1 MGLAARQPLFLS
13 WERKS
18 MVRFEKLT
26 VKAQEAL
33 QDANEV
39 AARHENQEITP
50 LHLLAA
56 LVNQADGV
64 VPPLLARLGI
74 RKEALVNDIER
85 ELGRLPRVHGFS
97 EQRMGRSLNDAL
109 ERAFEEAKNFKDDY
123 VSTEHLFLAIA
134 GLDRDPAGQLLKKMG
149 ASHEAILQA
158 LTGVRGTQRVT
169 SQNPEATYEAL
180 GKYARDLTELAR
192 KSKLDPVIGRD
203 EEIRRVMQIL
213 ARRTKNNPVL
223 IGEPGVG
230 KTAIAEGLAQR
241 IVSGDVPDVLK
252 TKRLVAL
259 DLASLVAGAKFR
271 GEFEDRLKAVLKEI
285 SQSEGQIILFIDE
298 LHTLVGAGA
307 AEGAM
312 DASNMLKPALARGE
326 LRAIGATT
334 LNEYKKYIEKDPA
347 LERRFQPVLVE
358 EPTVEDT
365 IAILR
370 GLKDRYE
377 VHHGVRIK
385 DAAILAAATL
395 SHRYISDR
403 FLPDKAIDL
412 IDEAAASLRMQID
425 SLPTEIDEIERRILQ
440 LEIERQALIKET
452 DAHSV
457 ERRKQ
462 IEKELARLREDSSG
476 RKARWQAEKE
486 AISKIRKLKEQ
497 IEQMKAE
504 ADRYERAG
512 DLAKVAEIRYGKITQ
527 LEREA
532 QLAQERFAAMQK
544 DGRMLKEE
552 VDEEDIARLVSKWT
566 GIPVGRLLEGEAQ
579 KLVHMEERLRERVV
593 GQDDALA
600 RVSNAIRRSRAGLS
614 DSKRPIGSFIFL
626 GPTGVG
632 KTELARALA
641 EFLFDDEKLMI
652 RIDMSEYMEKHSVS
666 RLIGAPPGY
675 VGYEEGGQLTE
686 QVRRHPYSVVLFD
699 EIEKAHPDVF
709 NVLLQIL
716 EDGRLTDGK
725 GRTVDFRNTV
735 LVMTSNVGSSAIFEL
750 AGRDPERARK
760 EAMEALRQSFR
771 PEFINRIDEIVIFNP
786 LGTEQLERIVH
797 LLLRDVEGLLAERQI
812 TLEIAPR
819 ATELILREG
828 YDPAYGARPL
838 RRAIQR
844 LVQEPLAMQI
854 LGGGV
859 LPGDRVRV
867 DRDGSKDAMR
877 FERVQPKKPAV
888 AATK

>member
-1 MGLAARQPLFLS
+1 ML
-13 WERKS
+13 
-18 MVRFEKLT
+18 RFDKMT

-33 QDANEV
+33 QQANDV
-39 AARHENQEITP
+39 AASHENQQIEP
-50 LHLLAA
+50 VHLLEA
-56 LVNQADGV
+56 LVSQADGV

-74 RKEALVNDIER
+74 RSEALRQEIER
-85 ELGRLPRVHGFS
+85 EIARLPKVQGFA
-97 EQRMGRSLNDAL
+97 QQHMGKPLNSVL
-109 ERAFEEAKNFKDDY
+109 ERAFDEAERFKDEY
-123 VSTEHLFLAIA
+123 VSTEHLFLALA
-134 GLDRDPAGQLLKKMG
+134 GEDRDPAGQLLKRQG
-149 ASHEAILQA
+149 ASHETILQA
-158 LTGVRGTQRVT
+158 LSSVRGTQRVT
-169 SQNPEATYEAL
+169 SQNPEATYASLE
-180 GKYARDLTELAR
+180 KYARDLTDLAR
-192 KSKLDPVIGRD
+192 RGKLDPVIGRD

-230 KTAIAEGLAQR
+230 KTAIVEGLAQR
-241 IVSGDVPDVLK
+241 IISGDVPDVLK

-259 DLASLVAGAKFR
+259 DLAALVAGAKFR
-271 GEFEDRLKAVLKEI
+271 GEFEERLKAVLKEI
-285 SQSEGQIILFIDE
+285 TEAEGQIILFIDE

-307 AEGAM
+307 AEGSM
-312 DASNMLKPALARGE
+312 DASNILKPALARGE

-347 LERRFQPVLVE
+347 LERRFQPVLVS

-370 GLKDRYE
+370 GLKERYE

-425 SLPTEIDEIERRILQ
+425 SLPVEIDEIERRILQ
-440 LEIERQALIKET
+440 LEIERQSLLKEK
-452 DAHSV
+452 DAHSK
-457 ERRKQ
+457 ERRSQ
-462 IEKELARLREDSSG
+462 IEKELAKLKEDSSG

-486 AISKIRKLKEQ
+486 AIGKIRKLKEQ
-497 IEQMKAE
+497 IEQLKTE
-504 ADRYERAG
+504 EQKHERAG
-512 DLAKVAEIRYGKITQ
+512 ELARVAEIRYGKIASAEQ
-527 LEREA
+527 ELKKAE
-532 QLAQERFAAMQK
+532 ERFASVQK
-544 DGRMLKEE
+544 DSPMLKEE
-552 VDEEDIARLVSKWT
+552 VDEEDIAKLVSKWT
-566 GIPVGRLLEGEAQ
+566 GIPAGRLLEGEAQ
-579 KLVHMEERLRERVV
+579 KLVHMEERLRQRVI
-593 GQDDALA
+593 GQDEALG
-600 RVSNAIRRSRAGLS
+600 RVANAVRRSRAGLS
-614 DSKRPIGSFIFL
+614 DAKRPIGSFIFL

-686 QVRRHPYSVVLFD
+686 QVRRHPYSVILFD

-709 NVLLQIL
+709 NILLQIL

-735 LVMTSNVGSSAIFEL
+735 LVMTSNVGSTAIFEL
-750 AGRDPERARK
+750 SHKEPERARK
-760 EAMEALRQSFR
+760 EAMEALRAAFR

-786 LGTEQLERIVH
+786 LGKNELGRIVG
-797 LLLRDVEGLLAERQI
+797 LLLKSVEKLLAERQI
-812 TLEIAPR
+812 TLALTPAAE
-819 ATELILREG
+819 ELLLREG

-838 RRAIQR
+838 RRTIQR
-844 LVQEPLAMQI
+844 LIQDPLAMQI
-854 LGGGV
+854 LEGTV
-859 LPGDRVRV
+859 LPGEHIRV
-867 DRDGSKDAMR
+867 DRDGQKDAMR
-877 FERVQPKKPAV
+877 FERSKAKQP
-888 AATK
+888 AAAARI